1 MLSGTIQMDTQN
13 EKGSALIIAIL
24 ILMVVTVIGI
34 IASRTAS
41 IELRIATH
49 DKVHKMTWFATD
61 ATVDELVPELM
72 EQAIEMRLTGED
84 ALEEVMQVDTTLLAA
99 PTKAFYMNED
109 PGDCLDCVPS
119 GDNYD
124 IKLAAAAMGYSDV
137 HVRVYG
143 DTEFSPGNAL
153 QLPEGYH
160 GRGKGLASGGAMII
174 YNIRGQGVAHT
185 GTEARI
191 TNRWR
196 HVIH

>member
-1 MLSGTIQMDTQN
+1 MKSGTIQTEIQN

-84 ALEEVMQVDTTLLAA
+84 VLEEVMQIDTTLLSA
-99 PTKAFYMNED
+99 PTEAFYMNED
-109 PGDCLDCVPS
+109 PGVCLDCVPS
-119 GDNYD
+119 ADNYD
-124 IKLAAAAMGYSDV
+124 IKLAAAAMGYSNV

-174 YNIRGQGVAHT
+174 YNIRGQGVAQT